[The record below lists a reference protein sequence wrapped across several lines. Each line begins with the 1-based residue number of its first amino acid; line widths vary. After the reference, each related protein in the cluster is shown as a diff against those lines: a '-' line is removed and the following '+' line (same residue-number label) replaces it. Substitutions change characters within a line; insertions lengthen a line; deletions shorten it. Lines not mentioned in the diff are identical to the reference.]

1 MRQRYS
7 GYRQKIIQLMK
18 TNSEWKDYKLIA
30 TGNGEKLESFNGIT
44 LLRPDPQVIW
54 SAPFALDSYKGLN
67 GVYRR
72 SKTGG
77 GSWATVKKVPD
88 FFYVHWRGLTFKL
101 KLMNFKHT
109 GIFPE
114 QAVNWARMTDV
125 IRSGNREIRVLN
137 LFGYTG
143 GATVACLAAGARVC
157 HVDAAKAMC
166 DIAKENCSLSG
177 VDETKAR
184 FIVDDCIKFVE
195 KEIRRGKKYDAII
208 MDPPSY
214 GRGPKGETWKIEEG
228 IFSLVSLTKQLLS
241 DSPAFY
247 LINSYTTGL
256 QPGAMKNILQIV
268 CGDIPH
274 KEIDADEIGIEG
286 EDGVVLPCGCSA
298 FMEFGKKL

>member
-1 MRQRYS
+1 
-7 GYRQKIIQLMK
+7 MK
-18 TNSEWKDYKLIA
+18 TNNEWKDYKLIA
-30 TGNGEKLESFNGIT
+30 TGNGEKLEDFNGVT

-54 SAPFALDSYKGLN
+54 EPPYDLSKGKGVK
-67 GVYRR
+67 GVYAR

-77 GSWATVKKVPD
+77 GEWTKKSGIPD
-88 FFYVHWRGLTFKL
+88 SFCVHWRDLTFEL

-125 IRSGNREIRVLN
+125 IRSSEEKEIRILN

-143 GATVACLAAGARVC
+143 GATVACLRAGAFVC
-157 HVDAAKAMC
+157 HVDAARSMC
-166 DIAKENCSLSG
+166 EMAKRNCQLSDADMG
-177 VDETKAR
+177 KAR

-214 GRGPKGETWKIEEG
+214 GRGPKGETWKLEDG
-228 IFSLVSLTKQLLS
+228 IFSLVKLTRDILS
-241 DSPAFY
+241 DTPLFY

-256 QPGAMKNILQIV
+256 QPTVMKNIAEIV
-268 CGDIPH
+268 FKDIPH
-274 KEIDADEIGIEG
+274 EETDADEIGIIG
-286 EDGVVLPCGCSA
+286 QDGITLPCGCSS
-298 FMEFGKKL
+298 FTIFKKIKN